1 MLTHAVSLL
10 ILSIVFSI
18 SAATAAG
25 REPFQANTI
34 EPSDRLKLFDGD
46 RGVSCSHFMEG
57 VLPWKRRGGDWR
69 DASRVLFGEAPFAV
83 AKPIEQTVIW
93 DVSAMVRVWA
103 KTGEKRGG
111 FFLKPVRNS
120 GYARFHS
127 REARSV
133 TDWPMLVL
141 ELSDGQREIL
151 KPKADSSLDC
161 SSSQGVGGAPTL
173 DVSGQHNT
181 VLQFELPLPVKGLT
195 IIRAKLMLSKIVA
208 GGALEIGVF
217 ALEAPNFSVAP
228 VATGLAIKYPLDR
241 EIELHPDVI
250 FATGFDEAGNWKS
263 RWAKGAYGETNI
275 VGEDIQLSFIPLQ
288 GSALRVN
295 LKKGSNLGFEARL
308 NLKDHGGEPEELYFR
323 YYLRLANDWNPN
335 IADGKLPGMAGTY
348 GEAGWGGRRVDGSDG
363 WSLRGLF
370 VRMFP
375 KDHPMFGLT
384 QIGTYAYHAEMTGTY
399 GDFWIWPGALLA
411 RNRWYCIEQH
421 VRMNRPG
428 LSDGNMRVWVD
439 GRLVMDRTKIRLRN
453 VDRLRIETV
462 WLNTYHGGAEVSPH
476 DQHLYFD
483 NVVVAR
489 NYIGPMVDSATTSAV
504 KGHK

>member
-1 MLTHAVSLL
+1 
-10 ILSIVFSI
+10 
-18 SAATAAG
+18 
-25 REPFQANTI
+25 
-34 EPSDRLKLFDGD
+34 
-46 RGVSCSHFMEG
+46 
-57 VLPWKRRGGDWR
+57 
-69 DASRVLFGEAPFAV
+69 
-83 AKPIEQTVIW
+83 
-93 DVSAMVRVWA
+93 MVRAWA
-103 KTGEKRGG
+103 ENGELRGS
-111 FFLKPVRNS
+111 FFLKPLRNS

-127 REARSV
+127 REALSV

-141 ELSDGQREIL
+141 ELSDGHREIL
-151 KPKADSSLDC
+151 KPKADSTLDC
-161 SSSQGVGGAPTL
+161 SSVKGLGGAATL

-181 VLQFELPLPVKGLT
+181 VLQFELPLAVKGRT
-195 IIRAKLMLSKIVA
+195 ITRAKLMLSKIVA

-217 ALEAPNFSVAP
+217 SMETPTFPVAP
-228 VATGLAIKYPLDR
+228 VATGLAKNHPLDR
-241 EIELHPDVI
+241 EIEQHPDVI

-263 RWAKGAYGETNI
+263 RWAKGAYGETDI
-275 VGEDIQLSFIPLQ
+275 VGEDARLSFTPLQ

-323 YYLRLANDWNPN
+323 YYLRLAADWNPN
-335 IADGKLPGMAGTY
+335 VADGKLPGMAGTY

-370 VRMFP
+370 IRMFP
-375 KDHPMFGLT
+375 KDHPMFGFT

-399 GDFWIWPGALLA
+399 GDFWTWPGALLA
-411 RNRWYCIEQH
+411 RNRWYCIEQY

-428 LSDGNMRVWVD
+428 VSDGNMRAWVN

-476 DQHLYFD
+476 DQHLYID

-489 NYIGPMVDSATTSAV
+489 SYIGPMAEPPMTPIGRSN
-504 KGHK
+504 K